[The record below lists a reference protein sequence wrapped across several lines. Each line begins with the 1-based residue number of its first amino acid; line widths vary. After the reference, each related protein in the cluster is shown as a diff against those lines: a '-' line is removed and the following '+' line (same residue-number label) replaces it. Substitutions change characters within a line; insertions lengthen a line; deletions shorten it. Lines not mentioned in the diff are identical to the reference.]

1 MKYTQYIMPVFFI
14 SVSIIYFIMS
24 INLPGAKL
32 GSDPNTPRYFP
43 MAIGV
48 FLFIVSVIYLV
59 NVWRKGE
66 KENPEVS
73 ALFSKRTLFLITS
86 TLILSI
92 IYSVLFLRI
101 GFLASTLIFFG
112 ALLFVVN
119 GKKKWI
125 ANIVITVLFTFGTW
139 YAFSE
144 LLSVSLP

>member
-1 MKYTQYIMPVFFI
+1 MPVFFI
-14 SVSIIYFIMS
+14 LVSIIYFIMS

-43 MAIGV
+43 VAIGI

-73 ALFSKRTLFLITS
+73 ALFTKRTLYLIIS
-86 TLILSI
+86 TLVLSL
-92 IYSVLFLRI
+92 IYSILFLRI
-101 GFLASTLIFFG
+101 GFLVSTLIFFG

-119 GKKKWI
+119 GRKKWI

-144 LLSVSLP
+144 LLNVSLP